1 MPEVVLTG
9 DDLTTAQL
17 LAVAR
22 DGATARFHPS
32 AVERMRLANE
42 SIGHVLDRGEPV
54 YGLTTGVGAHKKVS
68 VADEERDE
76 FNRLLLPSHAVG
88 FGPDAPAEVVRAT
101 LLRLANQFAK
111 GTAGVR
117 PELAQRLLDALAEPV
132 PARVRMLGSVGES
145 DLAPMADLA
154 CGVLGQLRPVG
165 KETLAL
171 INNNAFSTAIAALA
185 LADCR
190 RLAGSLEAA
199 AALDLEA
206 FGANLTPLHRRAV
219 EVRPFPGSAA
229 ARDHIAGLL
238 DGSGLWQTGA
248 ARNLQD
254 PLSFRCV
261 VTVAGALRDA
271 LEHAERIM
279 AIELN
284 ASQENPI
291 HVSEEDRYISV
302 GNTDV
307 ATTAATIDYLRIA
320 LAPAITSAAERTL
333 KLLQTFWSGLPL
345 GLAAR
350 DGIPDDALSELGVVG
365 AAIAGEARLLAQP
378 VSFEVVTST
387 IAEGIE
393 DRMTFAPL
401 AARRLAEMVALGER
415 MCAIELAVAAQA
427 FDLRRPPAPGAGV
440 AAVHR
445 RVRELVP
452 FTAAGQPPPGDLEPL
467 RALVHGGGAEPPL
480 DTGGG
485 V

>member
-9 DDLTTAQL
+9 EDLTVAEL
-17 LAVAR
+17 EAVAR
-22 DGATARFHPS
+22 HGARARFHPEAVARMAS
-32 AVERMRLANE
+32 ANAA
-42 SIGHVLDRGEPV
+42 IGHVLHRGEPV
-54 YGLTTGVGAHKKVS
+54 YGLTTGVGAHKKVA
-68 VADEERDE
+68 VADGERDA

-88 FGPDAPAEVVRAT
+88 FGPPAPPAVVRAT

-117 PELAQRLLDALAEPV
+117 PELAQRLLDALDAAEP
-132 PARVRMLGSVGES
+132 PPVRLLGSLGES

-154 CGVLGQLRPVG
+154 LGALGDLEPAG

-190 RLAGSLEAA
+190 RLSGALEAA
-199 AALDLEA
+199 AALELEA
-206 FGANLTPLHRRAV
+206 FAANLTPLHPRAV
-219 EVRPFPGSAA
+219 QVRPFPGAAA
-229 ARDHIAGLL
+229 ARDHLAALL
-238 DGSGLWQTGA
+238 AGSGQWAAGA

-254 PLSFRCV
+254 PLSYRCV

-271 LEHAERIM
+271 LDHAERIM

-291 HVSEEDRYISV
+291 HIPDEDRYISV

-307 ATTAATIDYLRIA
+307 ATTAATLDYLRIA
-320 LAPAITSAAERTL
+320 LAPALTSATERVL

-350 DGIPDDALSELGVVG
+350 DRISDDALSEFGVV
-365 AAIAGEARLLAQP
+365 AIALAGEARLLAQP
-378 VSFEVVTST
+378 VSFEVVSST
-387 IAEGIE
+387 LAEGIE

-415 MCAIELAVAAQA
+415 ICAIELVVGAQA
-427 FDLRRPPAPGAGV
+427 LDLRAPQRPGAGV
-440 AAVHR
+440 ADLHR
-445 RVRELVP
+445 RVRELVA
-452 FTAAGQPPPGDLEPL
+452 FTAEGQPPPADLEPVC
-467 RALVHGGGAEPPL
+467 ALVRSGTLA
-480 DTGGG
+480 
-485 V
+485 

>member
-9 DDLTTAQL
+9 DTLTL
-17 LAVAR
+17 DELVAVAR
-22 DGATARFHPS
+22 DGASARFSDS
-32 AVERMRLANE
+32 AWRRMQLANE
-42 SIGHVLDRGEPV
+42 AIGHVLSRGEHV
-54 YGLTTGVGAHKKVS
+54 YGLTTGVGAHKKVA
-68 VADEERDE
+68 VADAERDE
-76 FNRLLLPSHAVG
+76 FNRLLLPSHALG
-88 FGPDAPAEVVRAT
+88 TGPDAGPEVVRAT

-117 PELAQRLLDALAEPV
+117 PELAQRLLDGLARPQ
-132 PARVRMLGSVGES
+132 PARVRLLGSLGES

-154 CGVLGQLRPVG
+154 IGVLGDLEPVG

-171 INNNAFSTAIAALA
+171 INNNAFSTAIAVLA
-185 LADCR
+185 LHDCR
-190 RLAGSLEAA
+190 VLSGSLEAA
-199 AALDLEA
+199 AALELEA
-206 FGANLTPLHRRAV
+206 FAANLTPLHPRAT
-219 EVRPFPGSAA
+219 EVRPFPGALA
-229 ARDHIAGLL
+229 ARDHLAAQLE
-238 DGSGLWQTGA
+238 GSGLWQPGA

-254 PLSFRCV
+254 PLSYRCC

-271 LEHAERIM
+271 LDHAERIM

-291 HVSEEDRYISV
+291 HIAEEDRYVSV

-307 ATTAATIDYLRIA
+307 ATTAATLDYLRIA
-320 LAPAITSAAERTL
+320 LAPALTSAAERTL

-350 DGIPDDALSELGVVG
+350 DGISDDALSEFGVVG
-365 AAIAGEARLLAQP
+365 VAIAGEARLLAQP
-378 VSFEVVTST
+378 VSYELVSSS

-401 AARRLAEMVALGER
+401 AARRLAEMVALGQR
-415 MCAIELAVAAQA
+415 MCAIELVVAAQA
-427 FDLRRPPAPGAGV
+427 LDLRRPGSPGRGV
-440 AAVHR
+440 ADLHR

-452 FTAAGQPPPGDLEPL
+452 FTAAGEAPPTDIEPV
-467 RALVHGGGAEPPL
+467 RELVCAGLARPA
-480 DTGGG
+480 

>member
-9 DDLTTAQL
+9 DDLTL
-17 LAVAR
+17 SDLVAVAR
-22 DGATARFHPS
+22 DGVAARFS
-32 AVERMRLANE
+32 DTAVRRMRTAHE
-42 SIGHVLDRGEPV
+42 AIGHVLARGEHV

-68 VADEERDE
+68 VADDDRDA

-88 FGPDAPAEVVRAT
+88 AGADAPAEVVRAT

-117 PELAQRLLDALAEPV
+117 PELAQRLLDGLARPQ
-132 PARVRMLGSVGES
+132 PARVRMLGSLGES

-154 CGVLGQLRPVG
+154 LGVLDGLEPVG

-185 LADCR
+185 LHDCR
-190 RLAGSLEAA
+190 LLAGSLEAA
-199 AALDLEA
+199 AAMELEA
-206 FGANLTPLHRRAV
+206 FAANLTPLHPRAT
-219 EVRPFPGSAA
+219 EVRPFPGASA
-229 ARDHIAGLL
+229 ARDHLAAQLE
-238 DGSGLWQTGA
+238 GSGLWQPGA

-254 PLSFRCV
+254 PLSYRCCV
-261 VTVAGALRDA
+261 PVAGALRDA
-271 LEHAERIM
+271 LDHAERIM

-291 HVSEEDRYISV
+291 HIPEEDRYVSV

-307 ATTAATIDYLRIA
+307 ATTAATLDYLRIA
-320 LAPAITSAAERTL
+320 LAPALTSAAERTL

-345 GLAAR
+345 GLAAE
-350 DGIPDDALSELGVVG
+350 DGIADDALSEFGVVG
-365 AAIAGEARLLAQP
+365 VAIAGEARLLAQP
-378 VSFEVVTST
+378 VSFEVVSSS

-401 AARRLAEMVALGER
+401 AARRLTEMVSLGRR
-415 MCAIELAVAAQA
+415 MCAIELVVAAQA
-427 FDLRRPPAPGAGV
+427 LDLRRPARPGRGV
-440 AAVHR
+440 AALHR

-452 FTAAGQPPPGDLEPL
+452 FTAAGQAPPSDLEPVH
-467 RALVHGGGAEPPL
+467 ALVRAGLGQA
-480 DTGGG
+480 
-485 V
+485 